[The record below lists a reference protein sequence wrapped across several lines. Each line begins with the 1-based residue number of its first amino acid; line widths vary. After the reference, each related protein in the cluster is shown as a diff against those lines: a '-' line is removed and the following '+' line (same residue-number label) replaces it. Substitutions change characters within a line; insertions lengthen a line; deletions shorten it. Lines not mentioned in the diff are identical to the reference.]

1 MEAQERFYADYIA
14 KLKGQLAAKRARKN
28 ASQRNR
34 RAKHRR
40 IDYYVSAAA
49 LAIIN
54 AQCKPGVGYD
64 TSSVI
69 NRLIESAGQTTVREL
84 IEES

>member
-1 MEAQERFYADYIA
+1 MVGHYILNMGGLVEAPAQEHQPA
-14 KLKGQLAAKRARKN
+14 Q
-28 ASQRNR
+28 R

-54 AQCKPGVGYD
+54 AQCKPQSFYD

-69 NRLIESAGQTTVREL
+69 NRLIEGAGQSTAVLSE
-84 IEES
+84 